1 MITLQALIFQTPLIY
16 TKTGAYFLRASSV
29 SVTSTLLFSY
39 PPWRRTDRIPLDG
52 HNACC
57 INELPARIN
66 AFSALDSILLSGWRL
81 GLRFDSSPRSRKA

>member
-16 TKTGAYFLRASSV
+16 TKTGAYFLRRSSV
-29 SVTSTLLFSY
+29 SVTSTLLLSY
-39 PPWRRTDRIPLDG
+39 PPTRRIEGIPQDG
-52 HNACC
+52 HNERC
-57 INELPARIN
+57 INELSAGIN